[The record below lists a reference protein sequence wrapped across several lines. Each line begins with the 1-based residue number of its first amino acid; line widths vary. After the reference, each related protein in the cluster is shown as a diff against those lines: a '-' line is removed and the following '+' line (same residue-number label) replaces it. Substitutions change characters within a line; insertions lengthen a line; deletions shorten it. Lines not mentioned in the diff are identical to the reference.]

1 MCVMHT
7 HTSIVCTLPHT
18 HVLTHV
24 RTPAPVKGDQFL
36 EKKKPQQST
45 SPTIV
50 EQLGLSFAVK
60 PNSKVRVYVCLP
72 LCICVCIMS
81 AVGPIL
87 GCQTKSL
94 SLSLS
99 LSRSLS
105 LSLCGCGQVLHMPG
119 WLDSNVEQALGLED
133 QVVLYTYMHTYIL

>member
-1 MCVMHT
+1 MH
-7 HTSIVCTLPHT
+7 TLPHT
-18 HVLTHV
+18 HVLTHA
-24 RTPAPVKGDQFL
+24 RTPATVKDDQL
-36 EKKKPQQST
+36 PGEKKKPEQSA

-50 EQLGLSFAVK
+50 EQLGLSFAAK

-94 SLSLS
+94 SLSLARA
-99 LSRSLS
+99 RSLS

-133 QVVLYTYMHTYIL
+133 QVVLYAYIHTHINFL